1 MADVPWLE
9 PDEMRAWTGYR
20 RMRGLLDQQIARDL
34 ARDSG
39 LSDADYHVLSTLSE
53 TREVDWRLKALAD
66 RLLWSP
72 SRLSHQLSRM
82 QKRGLVERP
91 PAGDDPLGARISL
104 TAKGLD
110 TIVAAAPG
118 HVRSVRLHFIDVLT
132 DEQLAALT
140 DITETVLR
148 RLGSPA
154 ADVPADTASRPAP

>member
-1 MADVPWLE
+1 MTEVPWLT
-9 PDEMRAWTGYR
+9 PDEMRAWIGYR

-72 SRLSHQLSRM
+72 SRLSHQLARM
-82 QKRGLVERP
+82 QKRGLVDRP
-91 PAGDDPLGARISL
+91 QAGDDPLGAPISL

-118 HVRSVRLHFIDVLT
+118 HVRSVRRNFIDVLT
-132 DEQLAALT
+132 DEQRAALI

-148 RLGSPA
+148 RLA
-154 ADVPADTASRPAP
+154 ADPAEDVSTGTP